1 MFSGV
6 RWRISVYLTK
16 TYQNTY
22 QIAYIQLILCL
33 LTIFYKITI
42 VPHTDTN
49 SRPTDYKSEGIILTI
64 SPTYI
69 HILILS
75 HIYWFIYS
83 LSYLDIPLN
92 FLNVVTQWLLLFADA
107 ILRGIL

>member
-49 SRPTDYKSEGIILTI
+49 SRPTDYKSVKKAEVASGCQNV
-64 SPTYI
+64 
-69 HILILS
+69 
-75 HIYWFIYS
+75 
-83 LSYLDIPLN
+83 LN
-92 FLNVVTQWLLLFADA
+92 E
-107 ILRGIL
+107 R